1 MKTYSYYSTFAT
13 ALITTCRGNV
23 YERYFYECHELEWF
37 KDWAQMALEEDGIE
51 IASKMISQILF
62 IDSKTGELLLE
73 CARNVSGPTEVKTK
87 NDPWDY
93 VDYDEDEE
101 DIDSDD
107 DWGYNEDMGYD
118 PYLGCYTDD
127 C

>member
-1 MKTYSYYSTFAT
+1 MPSRAIVS
-13 ALITTCRGNV
+13 IT
-23 YERYFYECHELEWF
+23 
-37 KDWAQMALEEDGIE
+37 
-51 IASKMISQILF
+51 F

-73 CARNVSGPTEVKTK
+73 CKKGEAGPTAVDDWDD
-87 NDPWDY
+87 DP
-93 VDYDEDEE
+93 
-101 DIDSDD
+101 DD